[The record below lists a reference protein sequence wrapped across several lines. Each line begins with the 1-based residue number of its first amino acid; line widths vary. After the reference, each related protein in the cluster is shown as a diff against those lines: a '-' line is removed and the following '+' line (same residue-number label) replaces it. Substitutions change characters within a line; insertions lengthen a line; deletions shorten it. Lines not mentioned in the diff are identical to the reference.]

1 MNRFLLSLA
10 ALLLLGIITVQAQAP
25 VNPPGPSAG
34 VPVDGG
40 LTIFLGMGAAYG
52 ARKVYQALKAPH
64 ED

>member
-10 ALLLLGIITVQAQAP
+10 ALLLLGTMTVYAQAP
-25 VNPPGPSAG
+25 PPPGTVADG

-40 LTIFLGMGAAYG
+40 LTIFLGLGAAYG
-52 ARKVYQALKAPH
+52 ARKVYQALKDPH